1 MTKEPNKSAMIK
13 RNDINE
19 VVLKKAFEFFYWF
32 SRFEF
37 CLKEKNYLKSEVKG
51 ERAQPGWEK
60 FVDEF
65 SSSYTQSILAKKL
78 ISLKPSQQ
86 KIGDNGSLIWKE
98 INIQN
103 DNELQQVVKTLK
115 TIRNNLFHGGKH
127 SVKGWDDIERTEK
140 LLVLGVQVM
149 NEIVKMAGWEDDF
162 ERIY

>member
-1 MTKEPNKSAMIK
+1 MTKELNKSSMIK
-13 RNDINE
+13 RNDIND

-37 CLKEKNYLKSEVKG
+37 CLKENNYLKSEVKG

-60 FVDEF
+60 FVDKF
-65 SSSYTQSILAKKL
+65 SPSYSQSKEAKILVN
-78 ISLKPSQQ
+78 LKPSQQ

-98 INIQN
+98 INVQD
-103 DNELQQVVKTLK
+103 DNELQQVVRTLK

-127 SVKGWDDIERTEK
+127 NVEGWDDIERTEK
-140 LLVLGVQVM
+140 LLVLGVHVL
-149 NEIVKMAGWEDDF
+149 NEIVNMAGWEGDF